1 MKGSKLGSKAMRI
14 TAGLAGLGAAAHAH
28 ALEWYFQSPGSQ
40 LAREIDGLHRDIMWL
55 IIGIF
60 VAVFGA
66 MFWACIYHRK
76 SKGHAAEQFHENT
89 TVELLW
95 TVIPAIILVVIA
107 WPVTKVV
114 IAQKDTSAPDI
125 TVKVTGYQWKWG
137 YDYIKGEGEGISFV
151 SMLSTPRDQIENKAP
166 KGEHYLLEVDNE
178 MVVPVGKKIR
188 MITTAADVI
197 HSWWVPAFGAKQ
209 DAIPGFL
216 RDLWFKPE
224 ITGTFRSQCVEL
236 CGKEHGFMPIVVEV
250 RSQEDYTKW
259 VGEQKKLMLAAV
271 EDTNRQWSEAD
282 LVKRGEQAFNQHC
295 AVCHQQ
301 NGQGVPNT
309 FPPLVGSNVV
319 SGPKGGQIR
328 IVLNGR
334 KGGYRPNTAMLIQL
348 VNLVVQAN
356 DLPRAGS
363 LMSSWLAK
371 YPADLSVRLEY
382 ANLLMQQQNNPVAI
396 AQFQAVLKQDP
407 TNIVALNNLG
417 WLLQTSDPKRALTLL
432 IEAQKIAPNSADIA
446 DTLGWVKVQQ
456 KDVASGLALLN
467 KAHASQPQDGEISY
481 HLVVALDAGGQHG
494 PARQLLKT
502 LLASGAKFQD
512 LPAANKLAADWR

>member
-188 MITTAADVI
+188 VITTAADVI

-224 ITGTFRSQCVEL
+224 VTGTFRSQCVEL
-236 CGKEHGFMPIVVEV
+236 CGKEHGFMPIVVRV
-250 RSQEDYTKW
+250 VSQEDYGKW
-259 VGEQKKLMLAAV
+259 VGEQKKMLLAQQDDPNKKWDAQ
-271 EDTNRQWSEAD
+271 EIIA
-282 LVKRGEQAFNQHC
+282 RGEKVYGANC
-295 AVCHQQ
+295 VACHQAT
-301 NGQGVPNT
+301 GKGMPPA
-309 FPPLVGSNVV
+309 FPPLAGAKLV
-319 SGPKGGQIR
+319 SGPKEGHIDM
-328 IVLNGR
+328 VLNG
-334 KGGYRPNTAMLIQL
+334 KPGTAMAPFDKQL
-348 VNLVVQAN
+348 S
-356 DLPRAGS
+356 DT
-363 LMSSWLAK
+363 
-371 YPADLSVRLEY
+371 E
-382 ANLLMQQQNNPVAI
+382 I
-396 AQFQAVLKQDP
+396 AAV
-407 TNIVALNNLG
+407 
-417 WLLQTSDPKRALTLL
+417 
-432 IEAQKIAPNSADIA
+432 
-446 DTLGWVKVQQ
+446 
-456 KDVASGLALLN
+456 
-467 KAHASQPQDGEISY
+467 ISY
-481 HLVVALDAGGQHG
+481 ERNSWGNKSGIVQ
-494 PARQLLKT
+494 PAEVKARRK
-502 LLASGAKFQD
+502 
-512 LPAANKLAADWR
+512 